1 MSGDIGTLAWMNG
14 TGGELQSSDARKLL
28 LKGLILQLKLLPE
41 QWFYRWGLRQPRDL
55 NLTLDALIPPD
66 SAAAVRAAALC
77 REASAEYLWRHC
89 ERSYLWGRILAA
101 LYGLRV
107 DEELLYV
114 AAMLH
119 DMGLTETYGAGAERP
134 SCFTQIGA
142 DHAKEVLQATGWASR
157 RADAVQEAI
166 TLHLNLAVDLAHG
179 PEAHLLNQATALDVT
194 GIRLW
199 KLRPELVGQVLAE
212 HPRCGQNA
220 ALAACWSAEAK
231 RFPRSRAGWLEKNLK
246 FSRRASA
253 APFED

>member
-1 MSGDIGTLAWMNG
+1 MSSDIGTLAWMHE
-14 TGGELQSSDARKLL
+14 TGGELLPRETRRLL

-41 QWFYRWGLRQPRDL
+41 QWFYRMGLRQPRKL
-55 NLTLDALIPPD
+55 NLTLDALKPPD
-66 SAAAVRAAALC
+66 SAAAGRAVALC

-101 LYGLRV
+101 LYGLSV

-119 DMGLTETYGAGAERP
+119 DLGLTETYGAAVERP
-134 SCFTQIGA
+134 RCFTQIGA
-142 DHAKEVLQATGWASR
+142 DHAKEILQGAGWEQR
-157 RADAVQEAI
+157 RSDAVQEAI

-194 GIRLW
+194 GLRIW
-199 KLRPELVGQVLAE
+199 KLHPELIGQVFAQ

-231 RFPRSRAGWLEKNLK
+231 RFPRSRAGWLETNLK